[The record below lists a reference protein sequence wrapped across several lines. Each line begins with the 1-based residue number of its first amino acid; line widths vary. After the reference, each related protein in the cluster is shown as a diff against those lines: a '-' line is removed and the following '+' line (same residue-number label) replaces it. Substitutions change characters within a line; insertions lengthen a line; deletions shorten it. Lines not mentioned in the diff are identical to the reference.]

1 MTGEAAGEDPAV
13 LLRRLGDAMSDLSER
28 CYYAGWMTGT
38 EYVVPELCRRAA
50 ATGEPQPWGQDEVTA
65 VEAAEL
71 LSLALRLG
79 TWADL
84 DEAGTGYVPFQ
95 PFPVPA
101 KYQEEIEREIAWRL
115 ARRPVEE

>member
-1 MTGEAAGEDPAV
+1 MTTEPAAEEPAA

-28 CYYAGWMTGT
+28 CYYAGWMSGT

-50 ATGEPQPWGQDEVTA
+50 ATGEAQPWGQGEVTA
-65 VEAAEL
+65 GDAAEL
-71 LSLALRLG
+71 LSLAHRVG

-95 PFPVPA
+95 PYPVPA

-115 ARRPVEE
+115 ARRAEDI